1 MSLLP
6 DQWSLL
12 EELEAAHADAPGWLH
27 GGHEEG
33 DNRRRNSA
41 VQALAREQLC
51 ELTPAGHPGLPGPR
65 GGGGAGW
72 AARIT
77 TDGVLA
83 LQYRRRR
90 NQPAPAPHP
99 VQAADPALVPMEL
112 LDSEIEPLR
121 RFLAIPDLS
130 DARLVPVRDVVEQA
144 RAMPG
149 GRRWQLTATP
159 QQVEAISFVL
169 RLEAL
174 AGNARAWH
182 RFLREYGPPIQP
194 AR

>member
-12 EELEAAHADAPGWLH
+12 EELAAAHASAPGWLH
-27 GGHEEG
+27 GGHDEG

-51 ELTPAGHPGLPGPR
+51 ELAPTGRPDLPGPR
-65 GGGGAGW
+65 GEGAGW

-77 TDGVLA
+77 ADGVLA
-83 LQYRRRR
+83 LQYRCRR
-90 NQPAPAPHP
+90 NQPAPAPCP
-99 VQAADPALVPMEL
+99 AEVADPALVPLEL
-112 LDSEIEPLR
+112 LDSEMEPLR
-121 RFLAIPDLS
+121 RFLAIPGLD
-130 DARLVPVRDVVEQA
+130 DARVVLVRAVVEQA
-144 RAMPG
+144 RAVPG

-159 QQVEAISFVL
+159 QQVEAIGFVL

-174 AGNARAWH
+174 AGTARAWH
-182 RFLREYGPPIQP
+182 RFLREYGPPIRP

>member
-12 EELEAAHADAPGWLH
+12 EELAAAHARAPGWLH
-27 GGHEEG
+27 GGHDEG
-33 DNRRRNSA
+33 DNRQRNSA

-51 ELTPAGHPGLPGPR
+51 ELAPAGRPELAGPR
-65 GGGGAGW
+65 GGGW

-77 TDGVLA
+77 ADGVLA

-90 NQPAPAPHP
+90 DQPAPAQRPAE
-99 VQAADPALVPMEL
+99 VADPALVPLEL
-112 LDSEIEPLR
+112 LDSEMEPLR
-121 RFLAIPDLS
+121 RFLAIPGLG
-130 DARLVPVRDVVEQA
+130 DARVVLVRDVVEQA
-144 RAMPG
+144 RAVPG
-149 GRRWQLTATP
+149 GRRWQLTATA
-159 QQVEAISFVL
+159 QQVEAIGFVL

-174 AGNARAWH
+174 TGTARAWH
-182 RFLREYGPPIQP
+182 RFLREYGPPIRP

>member
-12 EELEAAHADAPGWLH
+12 EELAAAQPGAPGWLH
-27 GGHEEG
+27 GGHDEG
-33 DNRRRNSA
+33 DNRRRTSA

-51 ELTPAGHPGLPGPR
+51 ELAPAGHPELAGPR
-65 GGGGAGW
+65 GGGW

-77 TDGVLA
+77 ADGVVA
-83 LQYRRRR
+83 LQYRCRRD
-90 NQPAPAPHP
+90 QPAPEPCPAE
-99 VQAADPALVPMEL
+99 VADPALVPLEL

-121 RFLAIPDLS
+121 RFLAIPDLD
-130 DARLVPVRDVVEQA
+130 DARVALVRDVVERA
-144 RAMPG
+144 RAVPG

-159 QQVEAISFVL
+159 QQVEAIGFVL
-169 RLEAL
+169 HLESL
-174 AGNARAWH
+174 TGTARAWH
-182 RFLREYGPPIQP
+182 RFLREYGPPIHP

>member
-6 DQWSLL
+6 DQWDLL
-12 EELEAAHADAPGWLH
+12 EELGAAHGTEPGWLH

-33 DNRRRNSA
+33 DGRRRTSA

-51 ELTPAGHPGLPGPR
+51 ELAPAGCPDFPGPR
-65 GGGGAGW
+65 GDGGGW

-77 TDGVLA
+77 ADGVLA

-90 NQPAPAPHP
+90 NQPVPAPRP
-99 VQAADPALVPMEL
+99 DGAADPALVPMEL
-112 LDSEIEPLR
+112 LDSEMEPLR
-121 RFLAIPDLS
+121 RFLAIPGLG
-130 DARLVPVRDVVEQA
+130 DARVVLVRDVVEQA
-144 RAMPG
+144 RAVPG
-149 GRRWQLTATP
+149 GRRWQLTAT
-159 QQVEAISFVL
+159 QEQVEAIGFVL

-174 AGNARAWH
+174 AGTARAWH
-182 RFLREYGPPIQP
+182 RFLREYGPPIRP